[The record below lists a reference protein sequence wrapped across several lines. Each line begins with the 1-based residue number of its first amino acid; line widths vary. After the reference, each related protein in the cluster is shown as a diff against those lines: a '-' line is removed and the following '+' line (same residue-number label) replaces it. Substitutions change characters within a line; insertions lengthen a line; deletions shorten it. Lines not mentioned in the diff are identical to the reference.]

1 MINWYTS
8 LMFSVKIS
16 LKKSEVIQ
24 IQEDIIRGDS
34 TLTYMKYMILDKL
47 PDIRHKAWNTV
58 LGIFFQRR

>member
-1 MINWYTS
+1 
-8 LMFSVKIS
+8 MFSVKIS

-47 PDIRHKAWNTV
+47 PDIRHKA
-58 LGIFFQRR
+58 